1 MNTLEKQDIQQ
12 LIKVIDQV
20 KEASINDIMLIAN
33 TENQAKMFE
42 EMLPGVKVLCA
53 YGLGSDDKV
62 YIMPCDEKPIKIIY
76 N

>member
-20 KEASINDIMLIAN
+20 KEASVNDIMLIAN

-42 EMLPGVKVLCA
+42 
-53 YGLGSDDKV
+53 
-62 YIMPCDEKPIKIIY
+62 
-76 N
+76 